1 MNQRGLDPCRRRQ
14 CPGPL
19 REPLA
24 DHAQRAGRGLFPG
37 QEERIVRSNILRS
50 SPRKRGPRLGDVC
63 MLGPGSPLS
72 RGRTERLR
80 SRRLPNTIR
89 VASRPLDPTSCSMET
104 DQLVIN
110 HCVFDTAIGTC
121 GVPWSGRGLI
131 AGEWPGRDRAATERR
146 LTARTRGSAAAT
158 PPPAI
163 ATLIADITRYLAG
176 EQVDFSAVPVDLSG
190 LDPFRRKLYETMRA
204 LPWGT
209 TTTYGALA
217 RTIGLANWE
226 GARDVGEAMGRNPVP
241 IVIPCH
247 RVLAAGNKL
256 GGFSAPGGAA
266 TKAKLLALEGVR
278 FDGGA
283 SRLPG
288 L

>member
-1 MNQRGLDPCRRRQ
+1 MEYGAFDLKC
-14 CPGPL
+14 CG
-19 REPLA
+19 
-24 DHAQRAGRGLFPG
+24 
-37 QEERIVRSNILRS
+37 
-50 SPRKRGPRLGDVC
+50 
-63 MLGPGSPLS
+63 
-72 RGRTERLR
+72 
-80 SRRLPNTIR
+80 
-89 VASRPLDPTSCSMET
+89 MET
-104 DQLVIN
+104 DQAVIS

-121 GVPWSGRGLI
+121 GVAWSPRGLV
-131 AGEWPGRDRAATERR
+131 AVQLPARDRAATERR
-146 LTARTRGSAAAT
+146 LIARCAGSDTAS

-163 ATLIADITRYLAG
+163 AAVIADITRYLDG
-176 EQVDFSAVPVDLSG
+176 ERVDFSAVPVDLAS
-190 LDPFRRKLYETMRA
+190 LDPFRRQLYETMRA

-247 RVLAAGNKL
+247 RVLAAGQKL

-283 SRLPG
+283 QRLPG

>member
-1 MNQRGLDPCRRRQ
+1 MD
-14 CPGPL
+14 
-19 REPLA
+19 
-24 DHAQRAGRGLFPG
+24 
-37 QEERIVRSNILRS
+37 S
-50 SPRKRGPRLGDVC
+50 
-63 MLGPGSPLS
+63 
-72 RGRTERLR
+72 
-80 SRRLPNTIR
+80 
-89 VASRPLDPTSCSMET
+89 
-104 DQLVIN
+104 DQLVIS
-110 HCVFDTAIGTC
+110 HCVFDTAIGT
-121 GVPWSGRGLI
+121 VDVAWSEHGLVTVQLP
-131 AGEWPGRDRAATERR
+131 ARDRAATERR
-146 LTARTRGSAAAT
+146 LISRTRSSGAP

-163 ATLIADITRYLAG
+163 AALIADISRYLAG
-176 EQVDFSAVPVDLSG
+176 ERIDFSAVPVDLSG

-283 SRLPG
+283 PRLPG

>member
-1 MNQRGLDPCRRRQ
+1 MDN
-14 CPGPL
+14 
-19 REPLA
+19 
-24 DHAQRAGRGLFPG
+24 
-37 QEERIVRSNILRS
+37 
-50 SPRKRGPRLGDVC
+50 
-63 MLGPGSPLS
+63 
-72 RGRTERLR
+72 
-80 SRRLPNTIR
+80 
-89 VASRPLDPTSCSMET
+89 
-104 DQLVIN
+104 DQLVIG
-110 HCVFDTAIGTC
+110 HCIFDTAIGTC
-121 GVPWSGRGLI
+121 GVAWSEHGLV
-131 AGEWPGRDRAATERR
+131 AVQLPARDRAATERR
-146 LTARTRGSAAAT
+146 LIARTRGSAGAAT

-163 ATLIADITRYLAG
+163 AALIADITRYLAG

-278 FDGGA
+278 FDSGA
-283 SRLPG
+283 PRLPG

>member
-1 MNQRGLDPCRRRQ
+1 MDS
-14 CPGPL
+14 
-19 REPLA
+19 E
-24 DHAQRAGRGLFPG
+24 
-37 QEERIVRSNILRS
+37 
-50 SPRKRGPRLGDVC
+50 
-63 MLGPGSPLS
+63 
-72 RGRTERLR
+72 
-80 SRRLPNTIR
+80 
-89 VASRPLDPTSCSMET
+89 
-104 DQLVIN
+104 QLVIS
-110 HCVFDTAIGTC
+110 HCVFDTTIGTC
-121 GVPWSGRGLI
+121 GVAWSEHGLV
-131 AGEWPGRDRAATERR
+131 AVQLPARDRAATERR
-146 LTARTRGSAAAT
+146 LSARAHSTGTSA

-163 ATLIADITRYLAG
+163 VALIADITRYLAG
-176 EQVDFSAVPVDLSG
+176 ERVDFAAVPVDLSG

-283 SRLPG
+283 PRLPG